1 MLKSF
6 MPLNKKMR
14 LFAVFVVAGNKYLSD
29 IYSKG
34 FCGTGQGR
42 QTAIKTKAVI
52 F

>member
-14 LFAVFVVAGNKYLSD
+14 LFAVFAVAGNKYLSD

-34 FCGTGQGR
+34 FCDTGQNS
-42 QTAIKTKAVI
+42 QTATKTKAVI